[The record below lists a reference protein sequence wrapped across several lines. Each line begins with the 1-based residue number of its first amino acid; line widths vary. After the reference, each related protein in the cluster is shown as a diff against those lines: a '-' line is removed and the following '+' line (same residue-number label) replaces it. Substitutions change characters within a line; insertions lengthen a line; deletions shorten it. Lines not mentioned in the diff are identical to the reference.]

1 MLRDSEKQYLSALK
15 HHDSIDIYLY
25 LSKVYVKLDQPLNSI
40 SKLKE
45 ADAKFPFETSLLQG
59 IARIHEVLFF
69 IKIFIVH
76 IYLKYE
82 LRF

>member
-45 ADAKFPFETSLLQG
+45 ANAKFPFETSLLQG
-59 IARIHEVLFF
+59 IARIHEVLFVNR
-69 IKIFIVH
+69 IFRVH